1 MVMAQKLQRATR
13 CIGGSM
19 GPRLHPVKK
28 AVALGTG
35 RATPTVA
42 TMVVAQCPYVVLLYV
57 GCVAEH
63 NPDKCHSLLHKMQTW
78 TQTAP

>member
-1 MVMAQKLQRATR
+1 MIMAQQLQQATR
-13 CIGGSM
+13 YTGDSM

-42 TMVVAQCPYVVLLYV
+42 TMAVAQYSCVVLLHV
-57 GCVAEH
+57 GRVVS
-63 NPDKCHSLLHKMQTW
+63 PDHRHVDRRT
-78 TQTAP
+78 